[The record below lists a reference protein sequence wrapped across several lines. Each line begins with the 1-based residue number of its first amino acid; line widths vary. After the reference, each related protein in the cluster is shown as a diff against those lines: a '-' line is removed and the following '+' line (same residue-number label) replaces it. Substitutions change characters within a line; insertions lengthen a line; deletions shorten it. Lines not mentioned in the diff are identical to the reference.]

1 MKIALVH
8 YWFYGMRGGEKVVKE
23 ILRLYPEA
31 DIFTHLFIPENL
43 DEEILKHQ
51 VSTTFINSMPLS
63 KKLYQAYLPLMP
75 WALKRL
81 DLNAYDLIISS
92 ESGPAKGVKKNTK
105 AKHICYCHSPMRY
118 IWDQQSIYLEHSGV
132 FKQAYLKS
140 ITPFMR
146 RWDIKSSAGVDHFLT
161 NSSFVSKRIE
171 GIYNRNASVIN
182 PPVDLDQF
190 YISKSKGD
198 YFILAG
204 QLVSYK
210 RPDIAIQAFNELKLP
225 LKVIGTGDM
234 IKYLKAIAKEN
245 IEFLGF
251 ISDQEY
257 QSILSKARALIF
269 PGVEDF
275 GIVPVEA
282 QAAGIPVI
290 ALSEGGT
297 LETVVGFNKDEK
309 PESDKNYSGIFF
321 EKPTAGDLIDAIR
334 IFIDYEDS
342 FSPRFCLEN
351 AKKFSKD
358 KFHAEFSNF
367 VDRIL
372 EK

>member
-1 MKIALVH
+1 MKVAIIH

-23 ILRLYPEA
+23 ILKIFPEA
-31 DIFTHLFIPENL
+31 DIFSHLFIPENL
-43 DEEILKHQ
+43 DEEILKHR
-51 VSTTFINSMPLS
+51 VNTTFINSMPLS

-75 WALKRL
+75 WALKMLEL
-81 DLNAYDLIISS
+81 DNYDLIISS
-92 ESGPAKGVKKNTK
+92 ESGPAKGVAKNPK

-118 IWDQQSIYLEHSGV
+118 IWDQQSVYLEQSGI
-132 FKQAYLKS
+132 FKRWYLKS

-146 RWDIKSSAGVDHFLT
+146 RWDIQSSEKVDHFIA
-161 NSSFVSKRIE
+161 NSSFVSKRIKR
-171 GIYNRNASVIN
+171 IYNRPSNVIH
-182 PPVDLDQF
+182 PPVDLDSF
-190 YISKSKGD
+190 KILKPKEN

-210 RPDIAIQAFNELKLP
+210 RPDIAIEAFNELKLP

-234 IKYLKAIAKEN
+234 VKHLKGIAKEN

-282 QAAGIPVI
+282 QAAGTPVI
-290 ALSEGGT
+290 ALAEGGA
-297 LETVVGFNKDEK
+297 LETVAGFYAQKG
-309 PESDKNYSGIFF
+309 PEPDKNYSGLFF
-321 EKPTAGDLIDAIR
+321 EKPISGDLINGIR
-334 IFIDYEDS
+334 IFIDNES
-342 FSPRFCLEN
+342 IFSSNFCQEN
-351 AKKFSKD
+351 AKQFSKE
-358 KFHAEFSNF
+358 KFYKEFSNF
-367 VDRIL
+367 VDRVL
-372 EK
+372 KK

>member
-31 DIFTHLFIPENL
+31 DIFTHLFFPENL

-51 VSTTFINSMPLS
+51 VNTTFINSMPLS

-81 DLNAYDLIISS
+81 NLNDYDLIISS
-92 ESGPAKGVKKNTK
+92 ESGPSKGVKKNTK

-118 IWDQQSIYLEHSGV
+118 IWDQQSIYLKHIDI
-132 FKQAYLKS
+132 FKRWYLKS

-146 RWDIKSSAGVDHFLT
+146 RWDIQSSKKVDHFIA

-171 GIYNRNASVIN
+171 RIYNRPSNVIY
-182 PPVDLDQF
+182 PPVDLDSF
-190 YISKSKGD
+190 EILKSKED

-210 RPDIAIQAFNELKLP
+210 RPSIAIEAFNKLGLC
-225 LKVIGTGDM
+225 LKVIGTGEM
-234 IKYLKAIAKEN
+234 LNHLKSTAKEN

-251 ISDQEY
+251 ISDEEY
-257 QSILSKARALIF
+257 RSVLSKARALIF

-282 QAAGIPVI
+282 QAAGTPVI
-290 ALSEGGT
+290 ALAEGGA
-297 LETVVGFNKDEK
+297 LETVAGFYAERGPEQEK
-309 PESDKNYSGIFF
+309 KYSGLFF
-321 EKPTAGDLIDAIR
+321 EKPDAEDLIDGVR
-334 IFIDYEDS
+334 IFINNES
-342 FSPRFCLEN
+342 IFSSKFCQNN
-351 AKKFSKD
+351 AKQFSKD
-358 KFHAEFSNF
+358 KFHTEFSNF
-367 VDRIL
+367 VDAVL